1 MIDFLYGVIVF
12 ILIHL
17 ATLNFGWAL
26 YESRLMFS
34 FLWFLVIMISYFAC
48 IVWWFTYNINE
59 IALKFLIEVG
69 KNAKIDKN

>member
-1 MIDFLYGVIVF
+1 LIDFLYGAIVF

-17 ATLNFGWAL
+17 TTINFGWTL

-48 IVWWFTYNINE
+48 IIWWFVYNTKE
-59 IALKFLIEVG
+59 MGLTFLKEVR
-69 KNAKIDKN
+69 KNAKIDKD